1 MVNGPNGWKMNKI
14 RSARSYAG
22 IFLLLGSLHN
32 FCWCKNANNIYFT
45 FYFSP
50 IYLPVQKDFIYQ
62 LFNESRPHQ
71 NHGQFVRR
79 RLHLKLY
86 KSSYRKIFVE
96 FYIVESLCKALYM
109 YIIISGYLI
118 VFICRNG
125 QKKNRVSIFLYR

>member
-1 MVNGPNGWKMNKI
+1 MNKI

-32 FCWCKNANNIYFT
+32 FFADAKKCQQYIFHILFQSNLSSHTKRFHLST
-45 FYFSP
+45 
-50 IYLPVQKDFIYQ
+50 
-62 LFNESRPHQ
+62 FNESRPHQ

-96 FYIVESLCKALYM
+96 FYIVESLYKALYM
-109 YIIISGYLI
+109 YFGIPNCFYLQKWTEKKQSFHF
-118 VFICRNG
+118 FI
-125 QKKNRVSIFLYR
+125 